1 MKIHKSL
8 RLLFVFTALMFLSL
22 SVNAQTVNGKQKLLI
37 IEGHFF
43 NEIPVAKDLI
53 SKINIV
59 STPSGT
65 KAMGLTLSKP
75 LPEEALKYEIPK
87 DKVKD
92 ADELLQRLKET
103 KDNSMTISFNA
114 SETPLLKEGDAFPE
128 FTATDINGKTWT
140 NADVKGKVMVLNLWF
155 TGCAPCRAEMPILST
170 WKDEMPDVMFFSST
184 YEDAEKAK
192 PVLEQ
197 QKFNWI
203 PLINDKQFKKYIGTK
218 GYPLTVVVGKNGKIA
233 KVEYGTSP
241 VQREEV
247 KKKIEELRK

>member
-22 SVNAQTVNGKQKLLI
+22 SVNAQTGNGKQKILI

-43 NEIPVAKDLI
+43 NEIPVSKDLI

-103 KDNSMTISFNA
+103 KDNSITISINA
-114 SETPLLKEGDAFPE
+114 SKTPLLKEGDAFPE

-155 TGCAPCRAEMPILST
+155 TGCAPRCLYFQHGRTRCPT
-170 WKDEMPDVMFFSST
+170 
-184 YEDAEKAK
+184 
-192 PVLEQ
+192 
-197 QKFNWI
+197 
-203 PLINDKQFKKYIGTK
+203 
-218 GYPLTVVVGKNGKIA
+218 
-233 KVEYGTSP
+233 
-241 VQREEV
+241 
-247 KKKIEELRK
+247 

>member
-1 MKIHKSL
+1 MKRHKSL
-8 RLLFVFTALMFLSL
+8 RLFFVFTALMFLSL
-22 SVNAQTVNGKQKLLI
+22 SVSAQTGNGKQKLLI

-43 NEIPVAKDLI
+43 SEMPVSNDLI
-53 SKINIV
+53 AEVHIV

-65 KAMGLTLSKP
+65 TALGLTLSEP
-75 LPEEALKYEIPK
+75 LPEEALKYEIAK

-92 ADELLQRLKET
+92 ADELLQRLKEA
-103 KDNSMTISFNA
+103 KDNAITISGNA
-114 SETPLLKEGDAFPE
+114 AETPLLKEGEAFPE

-184 YEDAEKAK
+184 YEDAERAK

-218 GYPLTVVVGKNGKIA
+218 GYPLTVVVGKDGKIA
-233 KVEYGTSP
+233 RVEYGTSP

-247 KKKIEELRK
+247 KKKIEELRQ

>member
-103 KDNSMTISFNA
+103 KDNSITISINA
-114 SETPLLKEGDAFPE
+114 SKTPLLKEGDAFPE

-155 TGCAPCRAEMPILST
+155 TGCAPRRKSQTGTRTAEIQLDSADKRQAVQKIHRHQRLSFDRRGRQERENSQGGIRHISRAARRSE
-170 WKDEMPDVMFFSST
+170 K
-184 YEDAEKAK
+184 ED
-192 PVLEQ
+192 
-197 QKFNWI
+197 
-203 PLINDKQFKKYIGTK
+203 
-218 GYPLTVVVGKNGKIA
+218 
-233 KVEYGTSP
+233 
-241 VQREEV
+241 
-247 KKKIEELRK
+247 